1 MEFVHKSVL
10 FDEAIKALDL
20 NENKIIVDGT
30 AGGGGHS
37 GEIAKRAKR
46 VISIDQDPDAI
57 AVLNERLGD
66 KENVT
71 IVHDNYSN
79 IKNIISNLN
88 IEKIDGLLLDLGV
101 SSFQLDTAERG
112 FSFHKD
118 APLDMRMSKSGLSAY
133 DVVNNYDWIK
143 DINTLDFLRDYGK
156 FFNVNYMLDKDI
168 VRRRLDAGITY
179 TEFSYMILQALDF
192 KYLHEH
198 NNVDLQCAGSD
209 QWGNITAGIDLIR
222 KKTGQEVYGFTM
234 PLILDKFGNKFGK
247 SEGNALW
254 LDKNKTSPY
263 EIYQY
268 LVNTDDSKV
277 VEYLKVFTFLS
288 HEEIN
293 KLEEKVKTEPEKREA
308 QKALASEVVRFLHG
322 EEELQEAIKLTE
334 CLFTGNVKEL
344 TDEEIE
350 MVFKGMPTIETKEDT
365 IINIMT
371 NNDIASSKREAREF
385 LSNNAI
391 TLDGEII
398 NDENYIITNNKKN
411 HIIRRGK
418 KKYYL
423 IKIN

>member
-133 DVVNNYDWIK
+133 DVVNNYDEKQLADIIYRYGEEKFSRRIAANIVKARAEKPIETTFELVDIIK
-143 DINTLDFLRDYGK
+143 SSMPQKAMRDAHPARRTFQAIRIEVNAELDVLKSTLEDAFDILAPGGRIAIITFHSLEDRIVKEQFAKWCQGCTCPKEFPVCVCGK
-156 FFNVNYMLDKDI
+156 KPK
-168 VRRRLDAGITY
+168 GKT
-179 TEFSYMILQALDF
+179 F
-192 KYLHEH
+192 K
-198 NNVDLQCAGSD
+198 S
-209 QWGNITAGIDLIR
+209 I
-222 KKTGQEVYGFTM
+222 
-234 PLILDKFGNKFGK
+234 
-247 SEGNALW
+247 
-254 LDKNKTSPY
+254 SP
-263 EIYQY
+263 
-268 LVNTDDSKV
+268 SK
-277 VEYLKVFTFLS
+277 
-288 HEEIN
+288 EE
-293 KLEEKVKTEPEKREA
+293 LEENPRARSSRLRIFEK
-308 QKALASEVVRFLHG
+308 F
-322 EEELQEAIKLTE
+322 
-334 CLFTGNVKEL
+334 
-344 TDEEIE
+344 
-350 MVFKGMPTIETKEDT
+350 
-365 IINIMT
+365 
-371 NNDIASSKREAREF
+371 
-385 LSNNAI
+385 
-391 TLDGEII
+391 
-398 NDENYIITNNKKN
+398 
-411 HIIRRGK
+411 
-418 KKYYL
+418 
-423 IKIN
+423 

>member
-133 DVVNNYDWIK
+133 DVVNNYDERQLADIIYRYGEEKFSRRIAANIVKERAKKPIETTFELVDIIK
-143 DINTLDFLRDYGK
+143 SSMPQKAMRDAHPARRTFQAIRIEVNAELDVLKSTLEDAFDILAPSGRIAIITFHSLEDRIVKEQFAKWCQGCTCPKEFPVCVCGK
-156 FFNVNYMLDKDI
+156 KPK
-168 VRRRLDAGITY
+168 GKT
-179 TEFSYMILQALDF
+179 F
-192 KYLHEH
+192 K
-198 NNVDLQCAGSD
+198 S
-209 QWGNITAGIDLIR
+209 I
-222 KKTGQEVYGFTM
+222 
-234 PLILDKFGNKFGK
+234 
-247 SEGNALW
+247 
-254 LDKNKTSPY
+254 SP
-263 EIYQY
+263 
-268 LVNTDDSKV
+268 SK
-277 VEYLKVFTFLS
+277 
-288 HEEIN
+288 EE
-293 KLEEKVKTEPEKREA
+293 LEENPRARSSRLRIFEK
-308 QKALASEVVRFLHG
+308 F
-322 EEELQEAIKLTE
+322 
-334 CLFTGNVKEL
+334 
-344 TDEEIE
+344 
-350 MVFKGMPTIETKEDT
+350 
-365 IINIMT
+365 
-371 NNDIASSKREAREF
+371 
-385 LSNNAI
+385 
-391 TLDGEII
+391 
-398 NDENYIITNNKKN
+398 
-411 HIIRRGK
+411 
-418 KKYYL
+418 
-423 IKIN
+423 